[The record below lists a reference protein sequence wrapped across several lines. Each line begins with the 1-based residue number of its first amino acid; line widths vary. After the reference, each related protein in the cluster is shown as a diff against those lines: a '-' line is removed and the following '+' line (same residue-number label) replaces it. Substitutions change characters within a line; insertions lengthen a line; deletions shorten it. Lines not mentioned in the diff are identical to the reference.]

1 MNGIE
6 KLISYGSVIV
16 ADTGDIEFIKKFKPT
31 DVTTNPSLI
40 LSAVNNSKY
49 KHLVNSDDL
58 EQVLVNFGSEILKY
72 IDGYVS
78 TEVNPEYSYNTEKT
92 IETARKI
99 INLYNQKGVSKDR
112 VLIKIASTW
121 EGIEA
126 ARILEKENIKC
137 NMTLIFSKVQA
148 LACVQANVTLIS
160 PFIGRITDWYKNK
173 GHRVNSIEDDI
184 GVNTVKEIYNQLK
197 SNQYK
202 TIIMAASFRNID
214 QIKALTGVDRLTVSP
229 KLLYELQED
238 KNNNFNK
245 LSVFENTKCN
255 HIIKKEDFENELN
268 DNEML
273 RFNLENGI
281 KRFIDDNKK
290 IINVL

>member
-1 MNGIE
+1 MNGIK

-99 INLYNQKGVSKDR
+99 IDLYKKKGVSKDR

-148 LACVQANVTLIS
+148 LACAQASVTLIS

-173 GHRVNSIEDDI
+173 GHQVNSIEDDI
-184 GVNTVKEIYNQLK
+184 GVNTVKEIYIQLK

-202 TIIMAASFRNID
+202 TIIMGASFRNID

-245 LSVFENTKCN
+245 ISVYKNNKCN
-255 HIIKKEDFENELN
+255 HIIKKEDFENEMN

>member
-1 MNGIE
+1 M
-6 KLISYGSVIV
+6 
-16 ADTGDIEFIKKFKPT
+16 
-31 DVTTNPSLI
+31 
-40 LSAVNNSKY
+40 
-49 KHLVNSDDL
+49 
-58 EQVLVNFGSEILKY
+58 
-72 IDGYVS
+72 S

-99 INLYNQKGVSKDR
+99 IDLYKQKGVSKDR

-148 LACVQANVTLIS
+148 LACAQANVTLIS

-173 GHRVNSIEDDI
+173 GHKVNSIEDDI
-184 GVNTVKEIYNQLK
+184 GVNTVKEIYNILK

-202 TIIMAASFRNID
+202 TIIMGASFRNID
-214 QIKALTGVDRLTVSP
+214 QIKALTGVDRLTISP
-229 KLLYELQED
+229 KLLNELQED

-245 LSVFENTKCN
+245 IYVNENNKCN
-255 HIIKKEDFENELN
+255 HIIKKEDFENEMN